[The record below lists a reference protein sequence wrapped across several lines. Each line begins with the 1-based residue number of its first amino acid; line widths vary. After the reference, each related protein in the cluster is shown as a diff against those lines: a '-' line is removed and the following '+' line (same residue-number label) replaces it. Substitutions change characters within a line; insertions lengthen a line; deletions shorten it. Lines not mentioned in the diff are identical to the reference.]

1 MASLGEEPEF
11 TSSAASLK
19 ESVILFSDS
28 LLSPCVA
35 IGFGLAVIFVAML
48 VAFDIANLRHLV
60 LETEMGWLAA
70 MMMVLFNGVVFAGA
84 QFANLKW
91 PVAVKGKAQVTIRV
105 DNPA

>member
-48 VAFDIANLRHLV
+48 VAIIVHTFNYQRDFHIPVNEVTATEHARTQLLARHV
-60 LETEMGWLAA
+60 
-70 MMMVLFNGVVFAGA
+70 
-84 QFANLKW
+84 
-91 PVAVKGKAQVTIRV
+91 
-105 DNPA
+105 